1 MSINLKARKAQ
12 SAMEYLMTYG
22 WAILIVIIVAAA
34 LYALGIFNPATY
46 TGRIP
51 TGFTTLGAPDDW
63 EVDTVGDVRILLNN
77 RLASQIEVYEI
88 SVSTTTMTIPDTWDT
103 YNCTG
108 GAPAND
114 DYMTIAPGGNIDPEA
129 VCTNLVYDL
138 SVGSQTAGTTYSVDI
153 EILYNSGGFN
163 HTESGKITGTV
174 S

>member
-1 MSINLKARKAQ
+1 MSMKKAQ

-63 EVDTVGDVRILLNN
+63 DVESDGDVRIILNN
-77 RLASQIEVYEI
+77 RLASQITIYEI
-88 SVSTTTMTIPDTWDT
+88 TVATTGTSDTWYT
-103 YNCTG
+103 FNCTG
-108 GAPAND
+108 VD
-114 DYMTIAPGGNIDPEA
+114 DYLTIGPGGQVEPSATQCSDSNDPYA
-129 VCTNLVYDL
+129 LN
-138 SVGSQTAGTTYSVDI
+138 VGVQTAGTTYSVDVTV
-153 EILYNSGGFN
+153 LYNSGGFN

>member
-1 MSINLKARKAQ
+1 MSMKKAQ

-63 EVDTVGDVRILLNN
+63 DVDTNGDVRILLNN
-77 RLASQIEVYEI
+77 RLAETITVYNI
-88 SVSTTTMTIPDTWDT
+88 TVTMGTTTDNWNT

-108 GAPAND
+108 VD
-114 DYMTIAPGGNIDPEA
+114 DYMTIGPGGNSDPSTA
-129 VCTNLVYDL
+129 CPQANQPYSLD
-138 SVGSQTAGTTYSVDI
+138 VGSPTSGTTYSVDVKI
-153 EILYNSGGFN
+153 EYNAGGFT
-163 HTESGKITGTV
+163 HTENGKITGTV
-174 S
+174 ST

>member
-1 MSINLKARKAQ
+1 MKKAQ

-63 EVDTVGDVRILLNN
+63 DVDSSGNVRILLNN
-77 RLASQIEVYEI
+77 RLSSQIEVYTI
-88 SVSTTTMTIPDTWDT
+88 TVSTTGATDTWNT
-103 YNCTG
+103 SGCS
-108 GAPAND
+108 GAGT
-114 DYMTIAPGGNIDPEA
+114 YMTIAPGGNVDPA
-129 VCTNLVYDL
+129 TACTNATLDEPYTNGEYL
-138 SVGSQTAGTTYSVDI
+138 GLGTQTAGTTYSVDV
-153 EILYNSGGFN
+153 ELEYNSGGFT

-174 S
+174 SS

>member
-1 MSINLKARKAQ
+1 MKAQ

-63 EVDTVGDVRILLNN
+63 DVDSTNGDVSILLNN
-77 RLASQIEVYEI
+77 RLASQIEIYSI
-88 SVSTTTMTIPDTWDT
+88 TVSTTTGTPDTWNT
-103 YNCTG
+103 FNCTG
-108 GAPAND
+108 AAAGTNY
-114 DYMTIAPGGNIDPEA
+114 DYMTIAPGGNIDPSTT
-129 VCTNLVYDL
+129 CTNLVYDL
-138 SVGSQTAGTTYSVDI
+138 AVGAQTAGTTYSVDV